1 MKTKILL
8 LSICLLI
15 SLFGQSQIKIATVL
29 GDNMVLQRNTEVKIW
44 GKAKPGEK
52 LTIKADWNSGQVN
65 TSTNEK
71 GDWMVKLK
79 TVDAGGPYTITIGS
93 PKEKVQLKNI
103 LLGEVW
109 LCSGQSNMEMSM
121 AGYGDSPVN
130 GSNDLLLDADN
141 DNIRLYK
148 VAKAVSAVPVD
159 TCTGKWSLATAETAS
174 GFSAVGYLYA
184 RLLQQRLK
192 VPVGV
197 ICSSWGGSAIEA
209 WMSHETILPFTEAYA
224 RTTQAKSVIFQRAS
238 NLYNG
243 MISPII
249 NYAIRGAIW
258 YQGESNIGN
267 YKDYVALQAAMV
279 ANWRKDFGVG
289 EFPFYFVQIAPYV
302 YGNSKAINSALQRD
316 EQMKSVSR
324 IPQSGMACTI
334 DIGEEKNIHPAE
346 KLIVAKRLALWAFAE
361 TYGIKGIMYKSP
373 AFTTMVVKDTL
384 AVLSFDN
391 VASGLSTFGKEVNC
405 FEIAGSDS
413 IFYPAKLA
421 IKAKQANVWSPKVK
435 VPVAV
440 RYAFSNFPV
449 TSGYLYNTAGL
460 PVPSFRTDNWGK

>member
-1 MKTKILL
+1 MQTKILFL
-8 LSICLLI
+8 GIFIISCLI
-15 SLFGQSQIKIATVL
+15 GQSQIKVASVL

-52 LTIKADWNSGQVN
+52 LTIKADWNAGQAN
-65 TSTNEK
+65 ATANEK
-71 GDWMVKLK
+71 GDWLVKLK
-79 TVDAGGPYTITIGS
+79 TTNAGGPYTISIST

-121 AGYGDSPVN
+121 AGYGDSPII
-130 GSNDLLLDADN
+130 GSNDLMMDADN
-141 DNIRLYK
+141 DQIRLFN
-148 VAKAVSAVPVD
+148 VTKAISPVPVD
-159 TCTGKWSLATAETAS
+159 TCTGKWSAANGETAS
-174 GFSAVGYLYA
+174 AFSAVGYMYA

-197 ICSSWGGSAIEA
+197 ISSDWGGSAIEA
-209 WMSHETILPFTEAYA
+209 WMNHETILPFTEAFA
-224 RTTQAKSVIFQRAS
+224 RTTQAKSAVNQRAS

-249 NYAIRGAIW
+249 NYAIKGAIW

-279 ANWRKDFGVG
+279 ASWRKEFGVG
-289 EFPFYFVQIAPYV
+289 EFPFYFVQIAPYS

-316 EQMKSVSR
+316 EQLKSVAQ
-324 IPQSGMACTI
+324 IPNSGMACTL

-346 KLIVAKRLALWAFAE
+346 KMMVAKRLALWALAE
-361 TYGIKGIMYKSP
+361 TYGIKGIVYKSP
-373 AFTTMVVKDTL
+373 TFSKMVVKDTL

-391 VASGLSTFGKEVNC
+391 VAVGLSTFGKEVNC
-405 FEIAGSDS
+405 FEIAGQDS
-413 IFYPAKLA
+413 IFYPAKLV

-435 VPVAV
+435 APVAV
-440 RYAFSNFPV
+440 RYAFCNFPV
-449 TSGYLYNTAGL
+449 TNGYLYNTAGL

>member
-1 MKTKILL
+1 MQTKILFL
-8 LSICLLI
+8 AIFLMSCLI
-15 SLFGQSQIKIATVL
+15 GQSQIKVASVL

-52 LTIKADWNSGQVN
+52 LTVKADWNAGQA
-65 TSTNEK
+65 STTANDK
-71 GDWMVKLK
+71 GNWMVKLK
-79 TVDAGGPYTITIGS
+79 TTNAGGPYTISIST

-121 AGYGDSPVN
+121 AGYGDSPVI
-130 GSNDLLLDADN
+130 GSNDLLMDADN
-141 DNIRLYK
+141 DQIRLFN
-148 VAKAVSAVPVD
+148 VTKAISSVPVD
-159 TCTGKWSLATAETAS
+159 TCTGKWSVANGETAS
-174 GFSAVGYLYA
+174 VFSAVGYMYA

-197 ICSSWGGSAIEA
+197 ISSDWGGSAIEA

-224 RTTQAKSVIFQRAS
+224 RTTQPKSAVNQRAS

-249 NYAIRGAIW
+249 NYAIKGAIW

-267 YKDYVALQAAMV
+267 YRDYVALQAAMV

-289 EFPFYFVQIAPYV
+289 EFPFYFVQIAPYW

-316 EQMKSVSR
+316 EQLKSVSQ
-324 IPQSGMACTI
+324 IPNSGMVCTL

-346 KLIVAKRLALWAFAE
+346 KMMVAKRLALWALAE

-373 AFTTMVVKDTL
+373 AFSKLVVKDTL

-391 VASGLSTFGKEVNC
+391 VAAGLSTFGKEINC
-405 FEIAGSDS
+405 FEIAGQDS

-421 IKAKQANVWSPKVK
+421 IKAKQANVWSSKVK
-435 VPVAV
+435 APVAV

-449 TSGYLYNTAGL
+449 TNGYLYNTAGL

>member
-8 LSICLLI
+8 LSLFLI
-15 SLFGQSQIKIATVL
+15 AFLIGQSQIKVATAL
-29 GDNMVLQRNTEVKIW
+29 GDNMVLQRNSEIKIW

-52 LTIKADWNSGQVN
+52 LSVKADWVASPVSAVAND
-65 TSTNEK
+65 K
-71 GDWMVKLK
+71 GDWLVKFK
-79 TVDAGGPYTITIGS
+79 TKEAGGPYSIAIS
-93 PKEKVQLKNI
+93 SAKEKVFLKNI

-109 LCSGQSNMEMSM
+109 LCSGQSNMEMPM
-121 AGYGDSPVN
+121 AGFGDSPII
-130 GSNDLLLDADN
+130 GANDFLLDAEN
-141 DNIRLYK
+141 DNIRLYRLN
-148 VAKAVSAVPVD
+148 KAVSATPVD
-159 TCTGKWSLATAETAS
+159 TCTGKWSVASAETAS

-184 RLLQQRLK
+184 RLLQQKLK

-197 ICSSWGGSAIEA
+197 ICSSWGGSRIEA
-209 WMSHETILPFTEAYA
+209 WMNHETITPFAEAYTQ
-224 RTTQAKSVIFQRAS
+224 TTQAKTPAHHRAS

-249 NYAIRGAIW
+249 NYNIKGAIW

-267 YKDYVALQAAMV
+267 YKDYAALQAAMV

-289 EFPFYFVQIAPYV
+289 EFPFYFVQIAPYW
-302 YGNSKAINSALQRD
+302 YNNSKAINSALQRD
-316 EQMKSVSR
+316 EQLKAQSL
-324 IPQSGMACTI
+324 ILNSGMACTL

-346 KLIVAKRLALWAFAE
+346 KFVVAKRLALWAFAE
-361 TYGIKGIMYKSP
+361 NYGVKGINYKSP
-373 AFTTMVVKDTL
+373 SFTGMVVKDTL
-384 AVLSFDN
+384 AILSFDN
-391 VASGLSTFGKEVNC
+391 VALGLSTYGKEVNC

-413 IFYPAKLA
+413 VFYPAKLA

-435 VPVAV
+435 APVAV

-449 TSGYLYNTAGL
+449 TNGYLYNTAGL

>member
-1 MKTKILL
+1 MKTKILFF
-8 LSICLLI
+8 SIFLFSCLV
-15 SLFGQSQIKIATVL
+15 GQGQIKLASVL
-29 GDNMVLQRNTEVKIW
+29 GDNMVLQRNRDVKIW
-44 GKAKPGEK
+44 GKAKSGEK
-52 LTIKADWNSGQVN
+52 LTVKADWIAGPV
-65 TSTNEK
+65 STTCNEK
-71 GDWMVKLK
+71 GDWMVKLATK
-79 TVDAGGPYTITIGS
+79 EAGGPYKITISS
-93 PKEKVQLKNI
+93 PKEKVELKNI

-109 LCSGQSNMEMSM
+109 LCSGQSNMEMPM
-121 AGYGDSPVN
+121 AGFGDSPIN
-130 GSNDLLLDADN
+130 GSNDFMTDADN

-148 VAKAVSAVPVD
+148 VNRAVSAYPVD
-159 TCTGKWSLATAETAS
+159 TCTGKWSVASAETAT

-184 RLLQQRLK
+184 RLLQQKLK

-209 WMSHETILPFTEAYA
+209 WMSHETILPFADAYA
-224 RTTQAKSVIFQRAS
+224 RSTQPKSAIHQRAS

-243 MISPII
+243 MISPLI
-249 NYAIRGAIW
+249 NFAIKGAIW

-267 YKDYVALQAAMV
+267 YKEYAALQAGMV

-289 EFPFYFVQIAPYV
+289 EFPFYFVQIAPYW
-302 YGNSKAINSALQRD
+302 YNNSKAINSALQRD
-316 EQMKSVSR
+316 EQLRAISL
-324 IPQSGMACTI
+324 IPNSGMASTI

-346 KLIVAKRLALWAFAE
+346 KFTVAKRLALWAFAE
-361 TYGIKGIMYKSP
+361 TYGVKGINYKSP
-373 AFTTMVVKDTL
+373 VYTSMAVKDTL

-391 VASGLSTFGKEVNC
+391 LVLGLSTFGKEVSC

-413 IFYPAKLA
+413 IFYPAKLT

-435 VPVAV
+435 APVAV

-449 TSGYLYNTAGL
+449 TNGFLYNTAGL